1 MPPVL
6 GRGVTMAK
14 DMAESPADD
23 PWAPLPTEAL
33 SLHPGEATAPREVV
47 AAAPPVAAA
56 DAAAPAVA
64 APAPTPASRPA
75 PTPASSPAPT
85 PEQER
90 ALAELAA
97 KVAKQRQPTS
107 LVGQVLQREHRQQ
120 SKQARAKKL
129 REAAGADVAPQVVAT
144 ASLQPADAPAC
155 HGMAGG
161 EPPPD
166 HDPRLAE
173 PWFLSLPAAEQE
185 RLRKAWRH
193 QHERQLLDQP
203 HHVRERH
210 RRSVAALLTFAVVAV
225 LGGAS
230 ALLAMC
236 AGGLTA
242 IWWRYTRPGRFGDP
256 VTAVTCFYVV
266 HAIAAL
272 VNGGVSPSLVFDSI
286 LVVAIA
292 ALVGF
297 SGEMRS
303 SGGFVD

>member
-1 MPPVL
+1 MPRL
-6 GRGVTMAK
+6 GVTMVSWMV
-14 DMAESPADD
+14 DSPAED
-23 PWAPLPTEAL
+23 PWAPLPTGEL
-33 SLHPGEATAPREVV
+33 SLHPGEAAAPRGKVEAPPAAVPAEAASPA
-47 AAAPPVAAA
+47 AAAPVP
-56 DAAAPAVA
+56 P
-64 APAPTPASRPA
+64 
-75 PTPASSPAPT
+75 PAPT

-97 KVAKQRQPTS
+97 KVAQQRQPAS

-120 SKQARAKKL
+120 HKLARARKL
-129 REAAGADVAPQVVAT
+129 REAGGGAAGMLLEPLAAAPT
-144 ASLQPADAPAC
+144 ADALVRSASA
-155 HGMAGG
+155 AG
-161 EPPPD
+161 ETPPER
-166 HDPRLAE
+166 DPRLSE
-173 PWFLSLPAAEQE
+173 PWFLSLPSAEQE

-210 RRSVAALLTFAVVAV
+210 RRSVSALLTFAVVAV

-230 ALLAMC
+230 AFLAMC

-256 VTAVTCFYVV
+256 VTAATCFYVV
-266 HAIAAL
+266 HAIGAI